1 MSDDDG
7 VIGLS
12 TEAAVERL
20 AGDERDPDEV
30 RAALDPVTEDGV
42 VSEAAIEESVSDT
55 AKIVSTAE
63 TRTELADIAHDDA
76 HETAAPV
83 ADVDAVAARLEAFDE
98 RFAAV
103 ERRAAD
109 LTTDLARP
117 VGRLG
122 DPAAV
127 YELAVELREVAS
139 AAQGVAT
146 AADELSF
153 DLEDFERWVGDP
165 ETRHEEFR
173 EDAELVGD
181 SVDELAAA
189 IEALDE
195 AADPAVDW
203 ADATMRTR
211 VLDLL
216 VADLRAE
223 LADLRELAARDDA
236 TVPDDLAAE
245 IDDLQARTGALA
257 RRLDELAEPA
267 WRERFGGDVAAL
279 EADLDLVPPVEWGAV
294 QTRLEE
300 HRDAAFD

>member
-20 AGDERDPDEV
+20 AGPDRDPEDV

-42 VSEAAIEESVSDT
+42 VSETAIEESVSDT

-63 TRTELADIAHDDA
+63 TRTELAGIAHEDA

-83 ADVDAVAARLEAFDE
+83 ADVDAVAARLSGFDE
-98 RFAAV
+98 RLDAV

-109 LTTDLARP
+109 LTTDLAAP

-146 AADELSF
+146 TADELAF
-153 DLEDFERWVGDP
+153 DLEDFERWVSTP

-173 EDAELVGD
+173 EDVGLVGD
-181 SVDELAAA
+181 SVDGLA
-189 IEALDE
+189 EAVETLSESPDL
-195 AADPAVDW
+195 AVDW

-216 VADLRAE
+216 VADLDAE
-223 LADLRELAARDDA
+223 LADLRDLADRDDVTVPDELAAEVEALDDRTDA
-236 TVPDDLAAE
+236 LAA
-245 IDDLQARTGALA
+245 
-257 RRLDELAEPA
+257 RLDELADPA
-267 WRERFGGDVAAL
+267 WRDRFGEDVASL
-279 EADLDLVPPVEWGAV
+279 EAALDLSPPVEWGAV
-294 QTRLEE
+294 QRLLEE